1 MKQGNQ
7 RGVLVTKAVLG
18 LKNLRGTLYGPS
30 EMRGCPQIMLSWM
43 RGEGQKL
50 QQQQK
55 VMHFINAPFE
65 GMGSLWTPKSHN
77 IIYEQPLVFCS
88 MIGSEVTVK

>member
-1 MKQGNQ
+1 M
-7 RGVLVTKAVLG
+7 TKAVLG
-18 LKNLRGTLYGPS
+18 LKNLRGTLYGSS

-55 VMHFINAPFE
+55 VMHFISVKALFWE
-65 GMGSLWTPKSHN
+65 MGSLGTPKSHN

>member
-1 MKQGNQ
+1 MKQGN
-7 RGVLVTKAVLG
+7 RRWELVTKALLG
-18 LKNLRGTLYGPS
+18 LKNLRVTLYGSS

-55 VMHFINAPFE
+55 VMHFINVKSTVL
-65 GMGSLWTPKSHN
+65 GDGVSWDPKKSQHN
-77 IIYEQPLVFCS
+77 L
-88 MIGSEVTVK
+88 

>member
-7 RGVLVTKAVLG
+7 RWELVTKAVLG
-18 LKNLRGTLYGPS
+18 LKNLRGTLYGSS
-30 EMRGCPQIMLSWM
+30 EMRGCPQIMLSWI
-43 RGEGQKL
+43 L
-50 QQQQK
+50 QQKQK

>member
-55 VMHFINAPFE
+55 VMHFINVKSTFW
-65 GMGSLWTPKSHN
+65 GDGVSWDPKKSQRN
-77 IIYEQPLVFCS
+77 L
-88 MIGSEVTVK
+88 